1 MKMTVE
7 QEQYLES
14 ISEDL
19 HKWLTAH
26 GWLETNPNTPVHE
39 LKKIVEANA

>member
-1 MKMTVE
+1 MTID

-19 HKWLTAH
+19 NKVFTAH
-26 GWLETNPNTPVHE
+26 SWLEANPNTPVHE

>member
-1 MKMTVE
+1 MTVE

-19 HKWLTAH
+19 HKWLTAQS
-26 GWLETNPNTPVHE
+26 WLEANPNTLVHE

>member
-1 MKMTVE
+1 MKMTID

-14 ISEDL
+14 ISDDIQ
-19 HKWLTAH
+19 KFLTAH
-26 GWLETNPNTPVHE
+26 GWLEANPNTPVHE